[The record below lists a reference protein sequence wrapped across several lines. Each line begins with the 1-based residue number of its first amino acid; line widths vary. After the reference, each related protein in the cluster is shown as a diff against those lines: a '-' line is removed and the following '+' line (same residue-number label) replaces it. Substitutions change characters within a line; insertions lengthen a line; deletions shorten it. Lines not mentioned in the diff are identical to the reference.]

1 MGVQIAN
8 AITNAKIICVDL
20 DDQKLNTAK
29 EMGAD
34 FTVNSKD
41 SDTVQKIMSICN
53 DKGAD
58 SIVDFV
64 NAPPTVKLDFAVLRK
79 RGNLVLVDCLVVLSN
94 YL

>member
-8 AITNAKIICVDL
+8 AITDAKIICVDI

-34 FTVNSKD
+34 FTINSKD
-41 SDTVQKIMSICN
+41 SDAIQKIMSICN

-58 SIVDFV
+58 SVVDFV
-64 NAPPTVKLDFAVLRK
+64 NAP
-79 RGNLVLVDCLVVLSN
+79 SN
-94 YL
+94 CKT